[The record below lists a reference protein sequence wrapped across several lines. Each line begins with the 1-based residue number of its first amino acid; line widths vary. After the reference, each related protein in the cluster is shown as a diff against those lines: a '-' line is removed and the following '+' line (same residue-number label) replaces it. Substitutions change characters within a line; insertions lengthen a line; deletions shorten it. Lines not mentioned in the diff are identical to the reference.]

1 MSRRAVFL
9 DRDGV
14 LIDDVGP
21 VADAQRIRV
30 RRDAA
35 AALVSLKAA
44 GFRLVGVS
52 NQAVV
57 ARGLASENDVLRV
70 QAEVERKL
78 QREGAPPLDGFYFCP
93 HHPEATDPRYRQ
105 PCRCRKPSPG
115 LVLDACRDLDIDPEI
130 SFMVG
135 DRLSDIEAGQR
146 AGCRAVWLQT
156 GQHEAPP
163 IVGMDAVDPPR
174 PEHACADL
182 MEAAR
187 WILAEASE

>member
-21 VADAQRIRV
+21 VADAQRIRI
-30 RRDAA
+30 RREAA

-57 ARGLASENDVLRV
+57 ARGLASEADVVRV
-70 QAEVERKL
+70 QEEVERRL
-78 QREGAPPLDGFYFCP
+78 QRQGAPALDAFYFCP

-105 PCRCRKPSPG
+105 SCDCRKPSPG
-115 LVLDACRDLDIDPEI
+115 LVLTACRDLDIDPTA

-146 AGCRAVWLQT
+146 AGCRAVWLKT
-156 GQHEAPP
+156 GQHVAAP
-163 IVGMDAVDPPR
+163 IVGMDADTPPD
-174 PEHACADL
+174 PEHACGDL

-187 WILAEASE
+187 WILAEARG